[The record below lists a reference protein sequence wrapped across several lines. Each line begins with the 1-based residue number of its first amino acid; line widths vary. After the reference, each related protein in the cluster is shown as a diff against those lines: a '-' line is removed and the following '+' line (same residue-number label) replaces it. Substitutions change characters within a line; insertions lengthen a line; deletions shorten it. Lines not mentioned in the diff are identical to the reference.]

1 MHNAV
6 QYMASATEAPS
17 VWELVADAGHRSSKL
32 EAPCCIL
39 RMTFV
44 MKEGDK
50 GFRIGVDN
58 PDERDTE
65 ADAEGT
71 IRFGI
76 EKANWAHCSG
86 TMMVVGIAKGENN
99 GVGMV

>member
-1 MHNAV
+1 MNAIPENGDV
-6 QYMASATEAPS
+6 QDVPS
-17 VWELVADAGHRSSKL
+17 DITVKSICKTWHAVLWCQKL
-32 EAPCCIL
+32 IKK
-39 RMTFV
+39 F
-44 MKEGDK
+44 
-50 GFRIGVDN
+50 GVDN